1 MNKEEYLAWR
11 KNDPVNMRGRYL
23 ISSHDPIIIMG
34 VPIGRECDV
43 WIEGFIVWTQEPHNF
58 PVGYHSNAWNG
69 YAFDFIEGEL
79 NFKSSAIEPPYL
91 LQTEIV
97 KKFNPN
103 YPQDAECVC
112 GHPYYRHFD
121 GYDGNAPVGCKY
133 CACYE
138 FIARTA
144 ETENIAKEIEAER
157 NAMEAEWAKEE
168 ERNCSEEH

>member
-1 MNKEEYLAWR
+1 MNKEEYILWYR
-11 KNDPVNMRGRYL
+11 NDPANMKGRYL
-23 ISSHDPIIIMG
+23 KSSVNPFIIMG
-34 VPIGRECDV
+34 IPIGREDDV
-43 WIEGFIVWTQEPHNF
+43 WIEGFVIWSQYGNM

-69 YAFDFIEGEL
+69 YVFDSVEGEL
-79 NFKSSAIEPPYL
+79 DFKSSAIEPPYL

-103 YPQDAECVC
+103 YPQDTECVC

-121 GYDGNAPVGCKY
+121 GYDGNEPVGCKY

-144 ETENIAKEIEAER
+144 ETERIAKEIEDDR
-157 NAMEAEWAKEE
+157 NAMEAEWAKKEE
-168 ERNCSEEH
+168 CNCFDEY